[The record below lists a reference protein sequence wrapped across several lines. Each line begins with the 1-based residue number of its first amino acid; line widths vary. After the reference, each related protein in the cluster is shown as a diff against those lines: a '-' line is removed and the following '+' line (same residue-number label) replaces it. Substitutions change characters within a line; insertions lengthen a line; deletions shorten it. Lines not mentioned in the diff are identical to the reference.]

1 MIGTQEIHEVVSSIW
16 TSLLGMQ
23 IDPATRA
30 DPPAERY
37 YTGRVTIRGGWNG
50 TVVVRCAL
58 GLARRVAAAMFEVD
72 PASVSS
78 DDMRD
83 AIGEVTN
90 IAAGNLKALMPD
102 PCTLGLPAVEEVP
115 RAELEA
121 LNDLDQQARFESHG
135 ESFIVTLIAAH

>member
-23 IDPATRA
+23 IDPATSA

-50 TVVVRCAL
+50 TVVVRCAQ
-58 GLARRVAAAMFEVD
+58 GLARRVAAAMFEID
-72 PASVSS
+72 PASVTV

-102 PCTLGLPAVEEVP
+102 MCSLGLPAVVEAP
-115 RAELEA
+115 RGELEA
-121 LNDLDQQARFESHG
+121 LGDVEQHARFESHG
-135 ESFIVTLIAAH
+135 ESFSVALVAAH